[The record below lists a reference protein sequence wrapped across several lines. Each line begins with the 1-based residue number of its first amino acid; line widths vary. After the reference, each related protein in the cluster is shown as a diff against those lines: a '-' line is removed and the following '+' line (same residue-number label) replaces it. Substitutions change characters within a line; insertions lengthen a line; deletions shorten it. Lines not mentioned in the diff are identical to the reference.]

1 MKNIFIIIAL
11 FLLNLGLFSCETIV
25 DDIPLSRFP
34 EIKEKLVLTSFIS
47 PQDTTIYVK
56 VTISSPLFGEYKTQS
71 SGYYVAN
78 GDTVYY
84 GGKDNTITDAIVTL
98 SSDNQTITLPYQAK
112 NKLYS
117 VSTKAF
123 KIEAGKTY
131 TLKATTKNYSVE
143 ASTTIP
149 LQNATIEKYVAN
161 PIIRQTRYYSSN
173 QVDPQQDTLNGYE
186 VEFSWRDIAQQKNF
200 YKIWGEVQFTMEVP
214 TIRNNAIVY
223 QSSKFTNNAYWP
235 NEHLYLNDENQDGA
249 IITTAKAEI
258 LNYVTSKVTLNGK
271 TYKSRPS
278 ASGSKLTLQLAN
290 LSKEFYDYQLSIF
303 KFQDAESN
311 PFAEPSPVFSNV
323 KNGLGCF
330 AGYNRSEKVVVL
342 P

>member
-11 FLLNLGLFSCETIV
+11 FILNFGLFSCETIV

-56 VTISSPLFGEYKTQS
+56 VTISSPLFGEYKTQN
-71 SGYYVAN
+71 SGYFIAN

-84 GGKDNTITDAIVTL
+84 GGKDNTVPDAIVTL
-98 SSDNQTITLPYQAK
+98 SSDNQSITLPYQAK

-117 VSTKAF
+117 ISAKAF

-131 TLKATTKNYSVE
+131 TLKAVSKNYAVE

-149 LQNATIEKYVAN
+149 LQNANIEKYVAN
-161 PIIRQTRYYSSN
+161 PIIRQTNYYSSN
-173 QVDPQQDTLNGYE
+173 QFGQQQDTLNGYE
-186 VEFSWRDIAQQKNF
+186 VAFSWRDIAQQKNF

-214 TIRNNAIVY
+214 TIRNNTVSY
-223 QSSKFTNNAYWP
+223 QTLKFTNNAYWP
-235 NEHLYLNDENQDGA
+235 NEQLYLNDDNQDGA
-249 IITTAKAEI
+249 IISTEKAEI
-258 LNYVTSKVTLNGK
+258 INYFIPKVTLNGK
-271 TYKSRPS
+271 TYKARPS
-278 ASGSKLTLQLAN
+278 ASGSKLMLQLAN
-290 LSKEFYDYQLSIF
+290 LSKEFYDYQLSLF

-330 AGYNRSEKVVVL
+330 AGYNRTEKVVVF